1 MKKTIFIILI
11 ISLILTFSACTNM
24 HTDDINSH
32 NFGEWVV
39 IDPATCER
47 DGFKTRYCE
56 CGARHEDII
65 PQTGHSFVDGTCENC
80 GISEHSPD

>member
-1 MKKTIFIILI
+1 MKKILFIMLI
-11 ISLILTFSACTNM
+11 ISFIAALSACDIL

-32 NFGEWVV
+32 NFGEWVI
-39 IDPATCER
+39 IDPATCEKN
-47 DGFKTRYCE
+47 GFKTRYCE

-65 PQTGHSFVDGTCENC
+65 PQTGHSFVDGICENC